1 MPASLSPFFIF
12 NISFEFRDLYQP
24 DFRRR
29 VNDDLRERVLSFE
42 FIEEEN
48 TASKLVIRF
57 DNSDLALFDYGFLT
71 VGSAIVFDFG
81 YSSSQDVLVN
91 RHGRHRHF
99 ITEIAGN
106 EVLKLTA
113 LEDNFYAMNQ
123 ESLTRTFINLT
134 GTQVIEKIA
143 DEYGFA
149 RKIIRADMLGE
160 RKIIARTTFQQVQ
173 DRQIR
178 SFVFGQDSKLLVQ
191 GTFYQKA
198 ETDWKFLRR
207 LAEAEDF
214 KFYIQDEVFV
224 FVPREDNVGDD
235 IKVFGFGPVD
245 DVPKLTWNKE
255 NDEDPIGLIK
265 TFNLSHYIMGAP
277 FEAEAKGIDPLTKK
291 EFASL
296 SSVEQTERFIAGPES
311 TIVNQDSVD
320 LQKLKPNKII
330 PRAVFPIAGN
340 SALDAIGTTDTYLS
354 RNESNALTLR
364 VGVIGNPGIRTNA
377 LIRIDGLGV
386 RFSGVWHVFKVK
398 HKYGLDG
405 FNTTAELDKSGLE
418 GPIVAKKVKITPAK
432 GYAPFSTTESRF
444 SERKLRA
451 LKSPPGFGVGGF

>member
-12 NISFEFRDLYQP
+12 NISFEFRDLFQP

-29 VNDDLRERVLSFE
+29 ANDDLKERVLSFE

-48 TASKLVIRF
+48 AANKLVIRF

-81 YSSSQDVLVN
+81 YSSSQDVFIN
-91 RHGRHRHF
+91 RHGRRRHF
-99 ITEIAGN
+99 ITAIEGN

-113 LEDNFYAMNQ
+113 LEDSFYAMNQ
-123 ESLTRTFINLT
+123 EALTRTFINLT
-134 GTQVIEKIA
+134 GTQIIEKIA

-160 RKIIARTTFQQVQ
+160 RKIVSRTTFQQIQ
-173 DRQIR
+173 DKQIR
-178 SFVFGQDSKLLVQ
+178 SFVFDQDSRLLVQ

-214 KFYIQDEVFV
+214 KFYIQDEIFV
-224 FVPREDNVGDD
+224 FVPREDDERND
-235 IKVFGFGPVD
+235 IKAFGFGPVY

-255 NDEDPIGLIK
+255 NDENPIGLIK

-277 FEAEAKGIDPLTKK
+277 LEAKACGIAPLTKK

-340 SALDAIGTTDTYLS
+340 SALDAISTTDAYLK

-364 VGVIGNPGIRTNA
+364 VKIIGNPGARTNSF
-377 LIRIDGLGV
+377 IRIDGLGI
-386 RFSGVWHVFKVK
+386 RYSGVWHAFKVK
-398 HKYGLDG
+398 HKYDFNG
-405 FNTTAELDKSGLE
+405 FNTSIEFDKSGLE
-418 GPIVAKKVKITPAK
+418 GPIIPPRAKITKQEILGP
-432 GYAPFSTTESRF
+432 ERRF
-444 SERKLRA
+444 AERRLRA
-451 LKSPPGFGVGGF
+451 LKGSPGFGVGGF